1 METETAAPALVG
13 QVQRPVGR
21 QVQERNS
28 DGGLTGL
35 VMQCAFAV
43 LAGQATV
50 TISATGKRPAGF
62 PRGELLSV
70 GTDGSHNYATC
81 PVKVL
86 AWVHAR
92 TSKTPN
98 AIMERPGA
106 AFGDRSART
115 TGCAAKRY

>member
-1 METETAAPALVG
+1 MTMETETAAPALVG

-98 AIMERPGA
+98 GHAN
-106 AFGDRSART
+106 RT
-115 TGCAAKRY
+115 TGAADDD